1 MDFKITKANNM
12 YPMVGYAILINTME
26 NNLSEMDN
34 ILIQTVI
41 ASVHFFSNSGKRE
54 SW

>member
-1 MDFKITKANNM
+1 M

>member
-1 MDFKITKANNM
+1 M
-12 YPMVGYAILINTME
+12 YQTVGYAILINTME

-41 ASVHFFSNSGKRE
+41 TSVHFFSNSGKRE